1 MSKKKTMIISILNQ
15 EKKNPTFL
23 IFLLIKII
31 TNIIYDDLNKQ
42 TNKYIQ
48 TKRNNTNNNALIYF
62 V

>member
-1 MSKKKTMIISILNQ
+1 MSKKKMIISILNQ

-23 IFLLIKII
+23 IFLLIIKI

-48 TKRNNTNNNALIYF
+48 TKRNNTNNNALIHF